1 MEDEILIKTSEEHKY
16 FTMDELIASKTAKK
30 LKIDNTPKDDFTIS
44 NLHWIMTRLD
54 DIREAWGKPI
64 IITSGYRCEE
74 LNKAVGGVT
83 TSYHQLGLAVDIKW
97 NQKLFNF
104 IRDNFK
110 FDKLIEERSGSGKW
124 IHLQF
129 RHYNERQQV
138 LTLQA

>member
-1 MEDEILIKTSEEHKY
+1 
-16 FTMDELIASKTAKK
+16 MDELIASKTAKK